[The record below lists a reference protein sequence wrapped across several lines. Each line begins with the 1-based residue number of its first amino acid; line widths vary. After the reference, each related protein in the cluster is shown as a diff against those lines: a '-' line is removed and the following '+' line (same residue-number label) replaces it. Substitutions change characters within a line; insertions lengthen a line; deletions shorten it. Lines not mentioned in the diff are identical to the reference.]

1 VEEKLTCRK
10 TYEAP
15 RVAGEVARCNE
26 LHPNAPF
33 VLCPY
38 EMRFERAQMRST
50 NGLERSRRL
59 TERTPY
65 SSISRR
71 RSKRIR
77 ERQGER
83 PPSAALAR
91 ACRIAKTRRT
101 MSGAGRVARP
111 WI

>member
-15 RVAGEVARCNE
+15 RVAGEV
-26 LHPNAPF
+26 
-33 VLCPY
+33 
-38 EMRFERAQMRST
+38 
-50 NGLERSRRL
+50 
-59 TERTPY
+59 
-65 SSISRR
+65 
-71 RSKRIR
+71 KRIR